1 MKKRAHVVLPES
13 VITALDR
20 LVGPR
25 KRSRFIIEAVEK
37 ELHRLARECARLE
50 AREHDRATDHLGK
63 RVGLLRLYV
72 GGERAAAN
80 GAWQAEDHPELD
92 LGVEAW
98 VNELREQD
106 RPRDERGNRG

>member
-37 ELHRLARECARLE
+37 ELPRLAVLQTLQETA
-50 AREHDRATDHLGK
+50 
-63 RVGLLRLYV
+63 
-72 GGERAAAN
+72 

-98 VNELREQD
+98 VNELREHD